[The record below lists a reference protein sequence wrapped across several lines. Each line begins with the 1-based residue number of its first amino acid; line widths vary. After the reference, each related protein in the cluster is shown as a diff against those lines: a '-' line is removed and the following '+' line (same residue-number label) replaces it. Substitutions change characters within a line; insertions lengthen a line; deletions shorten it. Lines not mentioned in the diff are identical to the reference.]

1 MRQQVA
7 NVSGILGRETIVEI
21 ENTSLSIVTLLVFVD
36 LLRLMEQEL
45 ERLLDRLAVGM
56 VQCRGLEQVLGR
68 HKERS
73 VSQVRA
79 RNSISISI
87 SIAYAEK
94 ENVAR

>member
-21 ENTSLSIVTLLVFVD
+21 ENTSLSIVTLLVLVD

-56 VQCRGLEQVLGR
+56 VQCRGLE
-68 HKERS
+68 
-73 VSQVRA
+73 
-79 RNSISISI
+79 
-87 SIAYAEK
+87 
-94 ENVAR
+94 

>member
-7 NVSGILGRETIVEI
+7 NVSGILGREAIVEI

-56 VQCRGLEQVLGR
+56 VQCRGLE
-68 HKERS
+68 
-73 VSQVRA
+73 
-79 RNSISISI
+79 
-87 SIAYAEK
+87 
-94 ENVAR
+94 